1 MVLTSQ
7 NVKVGKKMEKTKQ
20 SFIAPIIVLV
30 VICFVASAVLA
41 GVFKIT
47 DPIIQSRA
55 QEAAEQAMI
64 QVLPEGRDFK
74 QFEGALESGVTA
86 AYTTGN
92 EAGTVCS
99 TSFNGFGG
107 AVKLMVGVNADGKVT
122 GIQVMEQ
129 SETPG
134 VGSNALTAEY
144 LAQFKDVDSADGIDA
159 YSGATFTSKAVK
171 RGVNAAIAQAAAIA
185 TGGSSVPEKSEH
197 DRITDAV
204 LKLIP
209 GITGYSELVDVE
221 LAEGVQKVYSD
232 MAKTGYAVLVAA
244 KGHHGDVK
252 VVVGLDKEGKL
263 TGVVP
268 IDSVETIGEDALK
281 DEQFLNQFVGVSA
294 IAAEAGSEGKTID
307 AFSGATDTSNAVKA
321 CAVTALEQF
330 KLLAK

>member
-1 MVLTSQ
+1 MVLSSQ
-7 NVKVGKKMEKTKQ
+7 NVKVGKKMEKSKQ
-20 SFIAPIIVLV
+20 SFIAPIVVLV

-55 QEAAEQAMI
+55 QEAAEQAMT
-64 QVLPEGRDFK
+64 QVLPEGREFK
-74 QFEGALESGVTA
+74 QFDGALESGVTA

-107 AVKLMVGVNADGKVT
+107 AVKLMIGVNADGKVT

-134 VGSNALTAEY
+134 VGSNALTSEY
-144 LAQFKDVDSADGIDA
+144 LAQFKDADSADGIDA

-171 RGVNAAIAQAAAIA
+171 RGVNAAIAQAAAIKS
-185 TGGSSVPEKSEH
+185 GGSSVPEKSEH
-197 DRITDAV
+197 DLITDAV

-209 GITGYSELVDVE
+209 GITGYSEMDVE
-221 LAEGVQKVYSD
+221 LAEGADKVFSD
-232 MAKTGYAVLVAA
+232 MARTGYAVLAIA

-252 VVVGLDKEGKL
+252 VVVGLDKDGKI

-268 IDSVETIGEDALK
+268 IASEETIGADALE
-281 DEQFLNQFVGVSA
+281 DEQFLNQFVGVTA
-294 IAAEAGSEGKTID
+294 IAAEAGAEGKTID

-321 CAVTALEQF
+321 CAVIALEQF
-330 KLLAK
+330 KLLNK